1 MNLIPILSVIVI
13 ITISLLVTKIATYM
27 LVNTGLSRY
36 SARFQSR
43 SAFTGVGFT
52 TTESE
57 QITTH
62 PSRRRIISTLML
74 LGNAGIVTV
83 MASLLLTFV
92 HKSEKD
98 LPWYYGMMVL
108 VGSIALLW
116 GLASSERVDRALN
129 RVINLFLPRY
139 THFSFRDYSCLY
151 RLANGYNLI
160 DVHVRPDDW
169 IVGKSVAHDDL
180 KQRGILVLGIEK
192 PNGEYLGELTM
203 ETLIEVNDLL
213 IVYAREAVI
222 KEIEMIK
229 RTGSSTAKTQPAES
243 GKVPDK
249 NPS

>member
-1 MNLIPILSVIVI
+1 MNLVPILSVIVI

-62 PSRRRIISTLML
+62 PSRRKIISTLML

-98 LPWYYGMMVL
+98 LPWYYGMLVL
-108 VGSIALLW
+108 VGSISILW
-116 GLASSERVDRALN
+116 MLASSNRVDRALN

-139 THFSFRDYSCLY
+139 THFSFRDYSVLY
-151 RLANGYNLI
+151 KLANGFHLI
-160 DVHVRPDDW
+160 DLHVRPDDW
-169 IVGKSVAHDDL
+169 IVGKPISHDDL
-180 KQRGILVLGIEK
+180 KQKGIKILGIEK
-192 PNGEYLGELTM
+192 PNGAYIGELSPDTM
-203 ETLIEVNDLL
+203 IEVNDLL
-213 IVYAREAVI
+213 IVYAKVEII
-222 KEIEMIK
+222 KEIEKIK
-229 RTGSSTAKTQPAES
+229 TIGVQEVKHPQ
-243 GKVPDK
+243 KHPDTDTSK
-249 NPS
+249 Q